1 MFSKTLVI
9 NLILTSFILL
19 GTWYTWLQLTRS
31 VNPFTTGRQP
41 DTYATQVVIYHTDQ
55 KGNLYD
61 QLDTPLSVHYP
72 LDDSISL
79 STPLFTLFLKNKE
92 SWQLSSRYG
101 RLEESKDLLRLWD
114 DVKLKQK
121 QDSSNTP
128 LSTLTT
134 STLDIHL
141 KEKTA
146 QTLAPVVITQI
157 NQEIHAIG
165 LYADFNTKTIR
176 LLSQVKG
183 QLKSAKK

>member
-9 NLILTSFILL
+9 NLILTAFILL
-19 GTWYTWLQLTRS
+19 GTWYTWLQLTHPVS
-31 VNPFTTGRQP
+31 PFTTGHQP

-79 STPLFTLFLKNKE
+79 SAPFFTLFLKNRE
-92 SWQLSSRYG
+92 LWQLSSRYG
-101 RLEESKDLLRLWD
+101 KLEEGKNILRLWD
-114 DVKLKQK
+114 NVKLTQK
-121 QDSSNTP
+121 QGSSNTP

-134 STLDIHL
+134 STLNIHL
-141 KEKTA
+141 KDKTA
-146 QTLAPVVITQI
+146 QTSAPVVINQVS
-157 NQEIHAIG
+157 QEIHAIG
-165 LYADFNTKTIR
+165 LHADFNSKTIR

>member
-1 MFSKTLVI
+1 MFLKNEAPENAEKNGMFSSYKIGKTL
-9 NLILTSFILL
+9 FIV
-19 GTWYTWLQLTRS
+19 GVPTKPKRA
-31 VNPFTTGRQP
+31 N
-41 DTYATQVVIYHTDQ
+41 
-55 KGNLYD
+55 
-61 QLDTPLSVHYP
+61 
-72 LDDSISL
+72 
-79 STPLFTLFLKNKE
+79 TLFLKIKD
-92 SWQLSSRYG
+92 SWQLSSHYG

-121 QDSSNTP
+121 RGTSNTP

-146 QTLAPVVITQI
+146 QTSAPIVITQI
-157 NQEIHAIG
+157 SQEIHAIG
-165 LYADFNTKTIR
+165 LHADFNSKTIR